1 MSLDSSLKRN
11 FKLPESINI
20 EEYISIKSL
29 NVDDTTK
36 KIKLKQYNQNGYNS
50 KFINAPSYSIGKEN
64 KKNNNV

>member
-36 KIKLKQYNQNGYNS
+36 KIKLK
-50 KFINAPSYSIGKEN
+50 
-64 KKNNNV
+64 